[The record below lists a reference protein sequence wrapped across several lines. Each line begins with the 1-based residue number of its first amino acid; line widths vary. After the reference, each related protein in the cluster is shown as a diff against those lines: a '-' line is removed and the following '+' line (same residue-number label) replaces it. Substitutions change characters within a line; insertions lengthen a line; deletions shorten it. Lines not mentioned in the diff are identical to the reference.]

1 MPNHNKQLLTAE
13 HFYKFFQC
21 PHWIWYDIYADA
33 KKKKQ
38 VPPVLELLYKEP
50 ELSVQEISE
59 KLKSEFKNISAH
71 INKMAIAGLVMK
83 RSDTNMVRH
92 KLTKRGKSIL
102 QFVRIIE

>member
-1 MPNHNKQLLTAE
+1 MKKTSKELERITKGFANHRRLQ
-13 HFYKFFQC
+13 
-21 PHWIWYDIYADA
+21 
-33 KKKKQ
+33 
-38 VPPVLELLYKEP
+38 VLELLDKEP

-71 INKMAIAGLVMK
+71 ISKMAIAGLVMK
-83 RSDTNMVRH
+83 RNEGNMIRH

>member
-1 MPNHNKQLLTAE
+1 MKNKLEYKKLERIVKGFANHRRLQ
-13 HFYKFFQC
+13 
-21 PHWIWYDIYADA
+21 
-33 KKKKQ
+33 
-38 VPPVLELLYKEP
+38 VLELLYKQP